1 VALPA
6 FNAGSHPADGDGGY
20 AVLRLQDRL
29 PLNPGG
35 VPAMPADL
43 SLNTAISVATN
54 TSWQNYAGEQALT
67 YLSQMLVITAR
78 SFSSAAT
85 GIALAIAF
93 IRGLARRRAR
103 TLGSFYVDVIRATL
117 YVLLPICVLGTLLLL
132 SRGAVQTSPGRPP
145 RRPWAVS
152 SR

>member
-1 VALPA
+1 MLVLTLLTVMA
-6 FNAGSHPADGDGGY
+6 GY

-43 SLNTAISVATN
+43 SLNTAISFATN

-67 YLSQMLVITAR
+67 YLSQMLVITAL

-103 TLGSFYVDVIRATL
+103 RA
-117 YVLLPICVLGTLLLL
+117 P
-132 SRGAVQTSPGRPP
+132 RQRPRPRHGAHHGCESLRVRSGG
-145 RRPWAVS
+145 RPWARS
-152 SR
+152 SFAYVAALTRL